1 MRYALRNIEKI
12 RSYFEPYGDEII
24 DRILKSLEDYFATT
38 TGIEKDI
45 VQDVRPVLSIND
57 LGHSFGLIEFYIIK
71 KTYAVYI
78 LAFKRFV
85 N

>member
-45 VQDVRPVLSIND
+45 LRRL
-57 LGHSFGLIEFYIIK
+57 YIG
-71 KTYAVYI
+71 V
-78 LAFKRFV
+78 
-85 N
+85 

>member
-24 DRILKSLEDYFATT
+24 DRILNATT

-71 KTYAVYI
+71 KTYDVYI

>member
-24 DRILKSLEDYFATT
+24 DRILKSL
-38 TGIEKDI
+38 

-71 KTYAVYI
+71 KTYDVYI

>member
-57 LGHSFGLIEFYIIK
+57 LGHSFGLIEFY
-71 KTYAVYI
+71 
-78 LAFKRFV
+78 
-85 N
+85 